1 MGYAHRVKPRHK
13 VKLEDFDPGEDA
25 GQKRKEAEKET
36 ARLIEELV
44 EMQELLYAVREQSLL
59 VILQGRDTS
68 GKDGTIRH
76 VAGPLDSQ
84 GCGVASFKIPTEEE
98 LAHDFLWRVHAQ
110 TPSAGQ
116 IKIFNRSH
124 YEDVL
129 VVRVHKLVPKQVW
142 RRRYEHINAF
152 ERLLADSSTII
163 LKFYLHISK
172 EEQERRLM
180 ERAQDSI
187 KSWKLSV
194 IHPSAVID
202 PSAKVAADVWIGAC
216 SVIGPFSEIA
226 EGVRIHPN
234 VTIYE
239 DVKIGKDSVIH
250 SGSVIRERSELG
262 QRVVIHNNVVVGC
275 DGFGYAKDEDR
286 RWLKIPQ
293 TGRVVIED
301 DVEIGAGTTI
311 DRASVGESRIGRGT
325 KIDNL
330 VQIGHSC
337 TVGEDTLLCAQV
349 GLAGS
354 SHIGNRVIL
363 AGQAGVAGHLT
374 IGDDVVLTAKSATSH
389 DVPAGK
395 VISGIPAFDNR
406 DWLRSTAA
414 FRRLGEMQR
423 TIRELERRLAAIAK
437 NDGSS

>member
-1 MGYAHRVKPRHK
+1 MKLSELAALTGAELDGDSGDLEITGAAGLDDASTGHVTFLANPRYTPK
-13 VKLEDFDPGEDA
+13 VNSTQASAIYLS
-25 GQKRKEAEKET
+25 ET
-36 ARLIEELV
+36 APIDRPMPVLRAKDPYLAYTRALRLFHPEPEI
-44 EMQELLYAVREQSLL
+44 A
-59 VILQGRDTS
+59 
-68 GKDGTIRH
+68 
-76 VAGPLDSQ
+76 
-84 GCGVASFKIPTEEE
+84 
-98 LAHDFLWRVHAQ
+98 AQ
-110 TPSAGQ
+110 
-116 IKIFNRSH
+116 
-124 YEDVL
+124 
-129 VVRVHKLVPKQVW
+129 
-142 RRRYEHINAF
+142 
-152 ERLLADSSTII
+152 
-163 LKFYLHISK
+163 
-172 EEQERRLM
+172 
-180 ERAQDSI
+180 
-187 KSWKLSV
+187 

-202 PSAKVAADVWIGAC
+202 DTASVADNVWIGAC
-216 SVIGPFSEIA
+216 SVIGPSTRIEA
-226 EGVRIHPN
+226 GVRIYPN

-239 DVKIGKDSVIH
+239 DATIGKDSVIH
-250 SGSVIRERSELG
+250 SGAVIRERSQIGE
-262 QRVVIHNNVVVGC
+262 RVIIHNNVVVGC
-275 DGFGYAKDEDR
+275 DGFGYAKDENR
-286 RWLKIPQ
+286 SWLKIPQ

-354 SHIGNRVIL
+354 SHIGSRVIL

-395 VISGIPAFDNR
+395 VISGIPAFDNK

-423 TIRELERRLAAIAK
+423 RLRELEKKLEELESK
-437 NDGSS
+437 G

>member
-1 MGYAHRVKPRHK
+1 M
-13 VKLEDFDPGEDA
+13 KLSELAALTGARLDGDSADLEITGAAGLDNASPGEVTFLANPRYTPHVNTTQASAIYLSEDA
-25 GQKRKEAEKET
+25 RIDREIPVLR
-36 ARLIEELV
+36 ARDPYLAYTRALRLFHPEPKFAPLV
-44 EMQELLYAVREQSLL
+44 HE
-59 VILQGRDTS
+59 
-68 GKDGTIRH
+68 
-76 VAGPLDSQ
+76 
-84 GCGVASFKIPTEEE
+84 
-98 LAHDFLWRVHAQ
+98 
-110 TPSAGQ
+110 
-116 IKIFNRSH
+116 
-124 YEDVL
+124 
-129 VVRVHKLVPKQVW
+129 
-142 RRRYEHINAF
+142 
-152 ERLLADSSTII
+152 
-163 LKFYLHISK
+163 
-172 EEQERRLM
+172 
-180 ERAQDSI
+180 
-187 KSWKLSV
+187 
-194 IHPSAVID
+194 SAVID
-202 PSAKVAADVWIGAC
+202 PSATVSANVWIGAHV
-216 SVIGPFSEIA
+216 VIGPASRIA
-226 EGVRIHPN
+226 EGVRIYPN

-239 DVKIGKDSVIH
+239 GVTVGRDSIIH
-250 SGSVIRERSELG
+250 SGAVVRERSQIGE
-262 QRVVIHNNVVVGC
+262 RVVIHNNVVVGC
-275 DGFGYAKDEDR
+275 DGFGYAKDEQKS
-286 RWLKIPQ
+286 WLKIPQ

-374 IGDDVVLTAKSATSH
+374 IGDDVVITAKSATSH

-423 TIRELERRLAAIAK
+423 RIRELEKRIAAIE
-437 NDGSS
+437 GSPVNE